1 MCGHSTPLATP
12 LSRARARQLL
22 HRGQEG
28 AALRPAVQPHLCG
41 LRLTLR
47 SANRV
52 KVEINGRAVAILPQ
66 YFTGDVARFE
76 AGADGILRREAPR
89 DATRPEQTPVRP
101 PG

>member
-1 MCGHSTPLATP
+1 
-12 LSRARARQLL
+12 
-22 HRGQEG
+22 
-28 AALRPAVQPHLCG
+28 
-41 LRLTLR
+41 
-47 SANRV
+47 V